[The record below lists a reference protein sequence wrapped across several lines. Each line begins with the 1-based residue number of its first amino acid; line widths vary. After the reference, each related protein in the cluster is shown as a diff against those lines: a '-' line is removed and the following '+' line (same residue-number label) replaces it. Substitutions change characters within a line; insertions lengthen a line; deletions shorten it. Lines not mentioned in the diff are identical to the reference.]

1 MVPRNTTTPLS
12 CTHNE
17 RTCSAYWYIYI
28 YIPGI
33 YGDIGIY
40 IPGIY
45 GDIYWGAQRSGV
57 VGLEWGGRTIY

>member
-1 MVPRNTTTPLS
+1 MNVLVVHTG
-12 CTHNE
+12 
-17 RTCSAYWYIYI
+17 IYI